1 MELIIAELR
10 AAVGMTVGIDAVDV
24 IRLIDLRCRFNGPGN
39 IINTADGRDNPNFV
53 ADTGLAVGPFISEEF
68 VFFSLSFGG
77 R

>member
-1 MELIIAELR
+1 
-10 AAVGMTVGIDAVDV
+10 MTVGIDAVDV

-53 ADTGLAVGPFISEEF
+53 ADTGLAVGPLYPRNSY
-68 VFFSLSFGG
+68 FFSLSFGG

>member
-39 IINTADGRDNPNFV
+39 IINTADGRDNPTSLRIPAWPSVRLYPRN
-53 ADTGLAVGPFISEEF
+53 SY
-68 VFFSLSFGG
+68 FFSLSFGG